1 MTQQQIPLVPAAGP
15 PEPDPDSPSA
25 GTGTESGPLAPAAAP
40 VPGKPAGRRRPPGS
54 RGPGRSGGAER
65 SAWRVFLRKPTARVF
80 IPLLGVFVLM
90 AVLGPLFVGDPAA
103 TGAPELLAPSPTHP
117 LGTDHLGRD
126 YLARLV
132 NGSQVSLLVGFSV
145 AVLCMSI
152 GLVVGGLAGFHGGW
166 MDTLMVKLAE
176 FFQVLPGIVLA
187 LVAAALLG
195 ANVFIIV
202 AILSVTMWPAVARIV
217 RAEAMRISRLGY
229 VESARAAGFP
239 SVRIILSDVLPNAM
253 PPVLVATS
261 MTVGRAILIES
272 GLAYLGIGDPSHP
285 SWGALLNSAQAYM
298 RDGWWLA
305 VAPGL
310 CIFLVVLAVNMLGD
324 ALNDAYNPTVGRV
337 K

>member
-1 MTQQQIPLVPAAGP
+1 MTAQQEI
-15 PEPDPDSPSA
+15 
-25 GTGTESGPLAPAAAP
+25 PLAPAPATG
-40 VPGKPAGRRRPPGS
+40 PGKPAGRRRPPGVRGS
-54 RGPGRSGGAER
+54 RGAGDAER
-65 SAWRVFLRKPTARVF
+65 SAWRVFLRKPSTRVF

-90 AVLGPLFVGDPAA
+90 AVLGPLFVGDPSA
-103 TGAPELLAPSPTHP
+103 TGAPELLAPSAGHP

-126 YLARLV
+126 YLSRLV
-132 NGSQVSLLVGFSV
+132 NGSQVSLLVGFAV

-152 GLVVGGLAGFHGGW
+152 GLVVGGLAGYHGGW
-166 MDTLMVKLAE
+166 MDTVMVKLAE

-202 AILSVTMWPAVARIV
+202 AILSITMWPAVARIV
-217 RAEAMRISRLGY
+217 RAEAMRISQLGY
-229 VESARAAGFP
+229 VESAKAAGFP
-239 SVRIILSDVLPNAM
+239 SVRIILTDVLPNAM